1 MVKEILIEP
10 EVKQALE
17 YIKNGDNFILTG
29 GAGSGKTYSLISLIH
44 QVKIKYSNMP
54 IVCITYTNNA
64 VYEIEDRISNE
75 RLYVSTIHEFLWD
88 ILKRFQGEIKSTLVE
103 LINDD
108 DEKIFRLPKGI
119 NEIDNTYFGN
129 FKINYDEYYNIVTGQ
144 DSTITHDHVL
154 ILAEKMF
161 EKYKKLC
168 DVLKDTA
175 QLILIDEYQ
184 DTAPQVV
191 RILLKHIKKSKK
203 KCVVGFFGDSMQSI
217 YDNGVGD
224 IEVKGL
230 KKVYKKQN
238 RRNPSKVIKLSNQLR
253 NDGLIQKASDDLNAP
268 NMKHDKI
275 REGRVTFLYSNSL
288 TDKSEPF
295 KCLDKAKEK
304 AEIFSSWNFND
315 KETKELWLTHSIN
328 AEKSG
333 FSTFYNLYY
342 KDPIKELVNKIKN
355 LDEIELDDEKTFKQ
369 LAVENNNIF
378 ENRNRGNLYEVAQ
391 SEHINKLNIIL
402 DLPWGK
408 VKKQIVNQ
416 DSLLSYKYDGLTNT
430 HKASTSRDPI
440 LRQLDDLYEI
450 IELYINNNINGFLR
464 KCTYQ
469 IKSIKD
475 KQTLTAIMNKLINS
489 ISEMKSIEEILKYAL
504 ENDLVHKKDGFNSF
518 INGRGYYLWER
529 VKSIS
534 FQEYNKSIEYQKD
547 YLPFATQHSVKGS
560 EYNNVLVVLDNGGW
574 NKYNFHK
581 YFLGTAKESIKE
593 RTEKLLYV
601 CVTRAKRELVV
612 YMELDILSKEIV
624 LKKMRELFGE
634 DNVLSIDEI
643 INIDN

>member
-144 DSTITHDHVL
+144 DSTVTHDHVL

-203 KCVVGFFGDSMQSI
+203 KMCSW
-217 YDNGVGD
+217 
-224 IEVKGL
+224 
-230 KKVYKKQN
+230 
-238 RRNPSKVIKLSNQLR
+238 
-253 NDGLIQKASDDLNAP
+253 
-268 NMKHDKI
+268 
-275 REGRVTFLYSNSL
+275 
-288 TDKSEPF
+288 
-295 KCLDKAKEK
+295 
-304 AEIFSSWNFND
+304 IFW
-315 KETKELWLTHSIN
+315 
-328 AEKSG
+328 
-333 FSTFYNLYY
+333 
-342 KDPIKELVNKIKN
+342 
-355 LDEIELDDEKTFKQ
+355 
-369 LAVENNNIF
+369 
-378 ENRNRGNLYEVAQ
+378 
-391 SEHINKLNIIL
+391 
-402 DLPWGK
+402 
-408 VKKQIVNQ
+408 
-416 DSLLSYKYDGLTNT
+416 
-430 HKASTSRDPI
+430 
-440 LRQLDDLYEI
+440 
-450 IELYINNNINGFLR
+450 
-464 KCTYQ
+464 
-469 IKSIKD
+469 
-475 KQTLTAIMNKLINS
+475 
-489 ISEMKSIEEILKYAL
+489 
-504 ENDLVHKKDGFNSF
+504 
-518 INGRGYYLWER
+518 
-529 VKSIS
+529 
-534 FQEYNKSIEYQKD
+534 
-547 YLPFATQHSVKGS
+547 
-560 EYNNVLVVLDNGGW
+560 
-574 NKYNFHK
+574 
-581 YFLGTAKESIKE
+581 
-593 RTEKLLYV
+593 
-601 CVTRAKRELVV
+601 
-612 YMELDILSKEIV
+612 
-624 LKKMRELFGE
+624 
-634 DNVLSIDEI
+634 
-643 INIDN
+643 